1 MRCLVVAL
9 FGLASTAALA
19 QTSGPA
25 HVGAGQM
32 PTTFAIPRGSVGCP
46 VGFYASRQAVPQVTT
61 AADAKKIGNAQGL
74 HLILDHLAAPAIQSV
89 RITVY
94 AVPPTLRVL
103 PLAPATDDVISK
115 TFDLTRD
122 TGTDSLREADVWMHE
137 VGSVRWADLVSIT
150 FTDTTTWHPTGEV
163 KCRAVPSNFVP
174 VASR

>member
-1 MRCLVVAL
+1 MRRLVTAL
-9 FGLASTAALA
+9 FALASTAVFA
-19 QTSGPA
+19 QTSGPP
-25 HVGAGQM
+25 HVAAGQT
-32 PTTFAIPRGSVGCP
+32 PATFTILPDNVGCP

-61 AADAKKIGNAQGL
+61 AAEAKKMGNAQGL
-74 HLILDHLAAPAIQSV
+74 HLILDHLAEPAIQSV
-89 RITVY
+89 RITAY

-122 TGTDSLREADVWMHE
+122 TGADSLREADVWMHE

-150 FTDTTTWHPTGEV
+150 FTDGTTWHPTGDV